1 MFLSVFRKKKE
12 GSWSERRESIKKILP
27 GWGGKRRKLLASI
40 SMTNGGGGGASDD
53 YSLFLTVRDSLKG
66 GPPAHQKKLL
76 YSSTRYVLRMG
87 NFPGRIRQWPRRRTE
102 KIPDGFSL
110 RSVSTPTCARRSE
123 GGGRIRRGSGRE
135 EEKKKSEGS
144 EEVRFYGGYLFGDL
158 PKVLHNLRE
167 VGPVARILLP
177 ASLQQ
182 LLQLR
187 MGALRNGRP
196 QTLEITGKS

>member
-1 MFLSVFRKKKE
+1 M
-12 GSWSERRESIKKILP
+12 
-27 GWGGKRRKLLASI
+27 
-40 SMTNGGGGGASDD
+40 GGGGGASDD
-53 YSLFLTVRDSLKG
+53 NSLFLTVRDSLKG